1 MTRMQQ
7 FRRYAGILLSLAVIA
22 GAAWFLMSL
31 DPQRVAGISGGGMGM
46 RGGGG
51 PGGSGGRFR
60 SDLPVPV
67 LASPAATAD
76 VPVYLDGVGTTRA
89 LNTVTVKPQV
99 EGKLIEILFREG
111 QDVARGDVLAKID
124 PVTFQATLDQALAKK
139 AQDEAQLDN
148 ARRDLERFTRLSETN
163 SISRQQ
169 ADAQRASVAQLEAQV
184 RSDQASIDNARA
196 ILGYTT
202 ITAPISGRTGLRQV
216 DVGNI
221 VRTTETAGLVV
232 ITQIRPI
239 SILFTLPQ
247 QQLAQVNTAMAKG
260 AQSGAQSGQLAV
272 EALGGDN
279 RTVIERG
286 TLQVIDN
293 QVDQTTGTIKLKA
306 EFPNPDL
313 KLWPGQFVN
322 VRLLV
327 DTLKNAVTVPTA
339 AVQRGPNGTFVYRVN
354 DGDTVSVR
362 PVRVAL
368 QDDIRAVIAE
378 GVTPGERVVTTG
390 FAQLTDGSRVSVS
403 SGDTPAAAP
412 PPGPS
417 ERPRRGPMAGQGG
430 QGQGGPGKAGQGQ
443 AGQGQAGQ
451 GQAGGRRE
459 RAGAG
464 PGSAEGRARADD
476 GKAPGGPAE
485 RRSETQGGG
494 RSSP

>member
-7 FRRYAGILLSLAVIA
+7 LRRYAGILLSLVVIA
-22 GAAWFLMSL
+22 GVAWYLMGL
-31 DPQRVAGISGGGMGM
+31 DPQRIPGSGSGMGMGM

-51 PGGSGGRFR
+51 PGGRFR

-67 LASPAATAD
+67 LAAPAVTAD

-99 EGKLIEILFREG
+99 EGKLISVKFKEG
-111 QDVARGDVLAKID
+111 QDVERGDVLAQID
-124 PVTFQATLDQALAKK
+124 PVTFQATLDQAIAKK
-139 AQDEAQLDN
+139 AQDEAQLAN
-148 ARRDLERFTRLSETN
+148 ARRDLERFVRLTETN
-163 SISRQQ
+163 AVTKQQ
-169 ADAQRASVAQLEAQV
+169 TDTQRATVAQLEAQV
-184 RSDQASIDNARA
+184 QSDQAAIDNARA

-216 DVGNI
+216 DAGNI
-221 VRTTETAGLVV
+221 VRSTDTAGLVV

-247 QQLAQVNTAMAKG
+247 QQLAQINAAMAKG
-260 AQSGAQSGQLAV
+260 PLAV
-272 EALGGDN
+272 QALGGDN
-279 RTVIERG
+279 RTVIEHG

-362 PVRVAL
+362 PVKVAL
-368 QDDIRAVIAE
+368 QDDVRAVIAD

-390 FAQLTDGSRVSVS
+390 FAQLADGARVTVS
-403 SGDTPAAAP
+403 NGDTTSPPAAP
-412 PPGPS
+412 TG

-430 QGQGGPGKAGQGQ
+430 QGPRGQGQ
-443 AGQGQAGQ
+443 AGQGP
-451 GQAGGRRE
+451 GRRE
-459 RAGAG
+459 RAGDGNA
-464 PGSAEGRARADD
+464 PGS
-476 GKAPGGPAE
+476 PAE

-494 RSSP
+494 RAMP